1 MVLIASGMAA
11 IPRDALE
18 AARMDGATEWQV
30 FRRVTVPLLAPTLLV
45 VFVTLTINVLKVF
58 DLVYIIGQDA
68 GANGVKANVLATQ
81 LINSYS
87 NQQYGLASAIGVFLV
102 VLVMPFMILNIRRF
116 RRDQR

>member
-1 MVLIASGMAA
+1 
-11 IPRDALE
+11 
-18 AARMDGATEWQV
+18 MDGATEWQV

-68 GANGVKANVLATQ
+68 GANRVYANVLATQ
-81 LINSYS
+81 LYTSYS

-102 VLVMPFMILNIRRF
+102 ILVMPFMILNIRRF